1 MAFLQEL
8 RQDFKYI
15 CTLMP
20 MKVRQGLGIL
30 ELRQDF
36 EYLQAYDR

>member
-1 MAFLQEL
+1 VGEDFIERSEFRVFLQ
-8 RQDFKYI
+8 
-15 CTLMP
+15 
-20 MKVRQGLGIL
+20 